1 MVGSTEECPVAE
13 DSALRDEDSALGDEE
28 WFVSFALGQLQA
40 VGGVRSIEMF
50 GGQGLFFGRTFFGI
64 MSAGRLYLK
73 TDPATVGEYIRR
85 RKQAF
90 HSGETGMLRTYFE
103 LPVDVLRDR
112 GRLAEWVRAAV
123 RSAIPTGPAGEEGRG
138 GIAAAAPCGAHS
150 SADVLPVAG

>member
-1 MVGSTEECPVAE
+1 MQAAVDPVVE
-13 DSALRDEDSALGDEE
+13 DFALGDSALGDED

-50 GGQGLFFGRTFFGI
+50 GGHGLFFGRTFFGI

-123 RSAIPTGPAGEEGRG
+123 RSAMATRPAGAPTCAGSVPPLPPTTAPA
-138 GIAAAAPCGAHS
+138 ITNAARRVSH
-150 SADVLPVAG
+150 

>member
-13 DSALRDEDSALGDEE
+13 DAALGDEDSALGDED

-50 GGQGLFFGRTFFGI
+50 GGHGLFFGRTFFGI

-103 LPVDVLRDR
+103 LPADVLRDR

-123 RSAIPTGPAGEEGRG
+123 RSAIPTGPAREGHG
-138 GIAAAAPCGAHS
+138 GVAAAAPCGAHS
-150 SADVLPVAG
+150 SADVLPVGG

>member
-1 MVGSTEECPVAE
+1 MVEAAEECPVAE
-13 DSALRDEDSALGDEE
+13 DSALGDED

-50 GGQGLFFGRTFFGI
+50 GGHGLFFGRTFFGI

-73 TDPATVGEYIRR
+73 TDPATVGEYVRR

-103 LPVDVLRDR
+103 LPGDVLRDR
-112 GRLAEWVRAAV
+112 ERLAEWVRAAV
-123 RSAIPTGPAGEEGRG
+123 RSAIPTGPAREAPG
-138 GIAAAAPCGAHS
+138 GVFFVAAPPAWGTARRR
-150 SADVLPVAG
+150 